1 MGATARTVL
10 ALVSA
15 VFVGFPAGWVL
26 AMFCIPLFG
35 WLEQV
40 LHMELAGHSGPSN
53 GVFYT
58 AWILVIPA
66 LFFLFIRILPRPRGE
81 Q

>member
-1 MGATARTVL
+1 MGAAARTVL
-10 ALVSA
+10 ALVLA

-26 AMFCIPLFG
+26 AMFFTPLFG

-58 AWILVIPA
+58 VWVLVIPA
-66 LFFLFIRILPRPRGE
+66 LFFSFIRILPRPKDE